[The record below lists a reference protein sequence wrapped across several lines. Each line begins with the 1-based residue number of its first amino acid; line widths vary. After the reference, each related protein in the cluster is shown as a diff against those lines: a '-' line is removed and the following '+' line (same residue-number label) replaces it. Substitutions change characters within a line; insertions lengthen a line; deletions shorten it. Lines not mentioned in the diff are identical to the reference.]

1 MSTLMQLNEVKEE
14 FIQSPYVQHLGIQI
28 TKFEEGD
35 VQAKLAVHKSLLNF
49 SETVNGG
56 VIASVLDIIQSMQLR
71 SVIKKRCLTV
81 NLNINY
87 IAPIMT
93 ETIYAEATI
102 TSKTYNTAFMEGVI
116 KDANG
121 NIISTATGVFKILH
135 EKN

>member
-1 MSTLMQLNEVKEE
+1 MKLVEVKDE

-35 VQAKLAVHKSLLNF
+35 VQAKLDVHDSLLNF
-49 SETVNGG
+49 VGTVNGG
-56 VIASVLDIIQSMQLR
+56 VIASVHDIIQSMQLR
-71 SVIKKRCLTV
+71 SVIKKRCVTI

-93 ETIYAEATI
+93 ETIYAEARI
-102 TSKTYNTAFMEGVI
+102 TSKTYKTAFMEGVI
-116 KDANG
+116 KDADG
-121 NIISTATGVFKILH
+121 NIISTAAGVFKIIH